1 MEILEKFSSKN
12 KDPYLS
18 VYFREFPLEK
28 NEIPHYKV
36 VYDNQAQN
44 IKGVPHIKMIWDNKL
59 EKKIEIWVNGEL
71 SAL

>member
-12 KDPYLS
+12 KNPYLS
-18 VYFREFPLEK
+18 VHCRDSLEK
-28 NEIPHYKV
+28 NEMPHYKV